1 MMHCQREKRP
11 ERPSAGPGEV
21 AGVEA
26 LARGLGPAGA
36 APGAGERRLH
46 AMKNHLTVIEAGLA
60 LLERSIAPEQ
70 RERLLVVRQA
80 ADDLARLVAGEIA
93 PAARPAAREFIDLVA
108 LVREIGVAFG
118 LRASEGGVVLECESE
133 PCVVSGDRQTL
144 AEALSNLVL
153 NAIEATPP
161 AGRVRVAVRP
171 STGGAEISVVDTGHG
186 MGEEALARLGQRG
199 FTTRRGGSGLG
210 LSIARRGVEELG
222 GTMRFESAPGA
233 GTRVTVVLG

>member
-1 MMHCQREKRP
+1 MMHCQRETRP

-26 LARGLGPAGA
+26 LAQGLGPAGS
-36 APGAGERRLH
+36 GERRLH
-46 AMKNHLTVIEAGLA
+46 AMKNHLTVIDAGLA

-70 RERLLVVRQA
+70 RERLLVMRRA
-80 ADDLARLVAGEIA
+80 ADDLARLVANEIA
-93 PAARPAAREFIDLVA
+93 PVARPAAREFVDLVA
-108 LVREIGVAFG
+108 LVREVGSALG
-118 LRASEGGVVLECESE
+118 LRASEGGVVLECEIE
-133 PCVVSGDRQTL
+133 PCVVLGDRQTL

-161 AGRVRVAVRP
+161 AGRVRVEVRP
-171 STGGAEISVVDTGHG
+171 STGGAEICVVDTGHG
-186 MGEEALARLGQRG
+186 MGEETLARLGQRG

-222 GTMRFESAPGA
+222 GTMRFESVSGV